1 MTAGID
7 YWIERDIVLDGG
19 MFIERDARACFRIDP
34 GEHWL
39 TIETI
44 TVDGVV
50 YQASVI
56 KAQIGAD
63 GMADICRQ
71 VNDWWWQ
78 DDGHWQWMLGQQLN
92 GEKFDA

>member
-7 YWIERDIVLDGG
+7 YWIECNIVLDGG
-19 MFIERDARACFRIDP
+19 MFIERDATACFRIDP
-34 GEHWL
+34 REHGL

-56 KAQIGAD
+56 EAQIGAD
-63 GMADICRQ
+63 EMADICRQ
-71 VNDWWWQ
+71 VDDWWWQ
-78 DDGHWQWMLGQQLN
+78 DDGHLLWKLGQYLN